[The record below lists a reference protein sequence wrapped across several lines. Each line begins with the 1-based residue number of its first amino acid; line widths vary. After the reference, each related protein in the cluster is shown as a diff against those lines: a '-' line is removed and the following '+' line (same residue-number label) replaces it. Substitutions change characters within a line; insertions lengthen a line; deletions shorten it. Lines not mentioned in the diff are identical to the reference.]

1 MIIFFFNFCK
11 GFPPHN
17 LMFRISQISLGQF
30 AYSSGFFMNSS
41 PIFIICLAQP
51 AYIQFVG
58 TFVIFAFLEW
68 HLIFYRR
75 CAGVTKLEGDGQ
87 MGKAVFLGWNSVLS
101 LMHFQGPVG
110 FLRPSLIYIWKLDCL
125 VLRLHV
131 FVKRPKAVLADSF
144 SESKAYIFSFRPW
157 SSHFHADPSFWS
169 APPSNQLL
177 KFKPL
182 LCSAFSHL
190 AFSSIIGTR
199 CYSSLLPCKYGK
211 SQSFW

>member
-75 CAGVTKLEGDGQ
+75 CAGVTKLEGGVWQ

-101 LMHFQGPVG
+101 LMLFQGPVG
-110 FLRPSLIYIWKLDCL
+110 FLRSSLIYGWKLDY
-125 VLRLHV
+125 LRV
-131 FVKRPKAVLADSF
+131 FGKRPKAV
-144 SESKAYIFSFRPW
+144 KARLI
-157 SSHFHADPSFWS
+157 
-169 APPSNQLL
+169 
-177 KFKPL
+177 
-182 LCSAFSHL
+182 FSHL
-190 AFSSIIGTR
+190 DLGRRISMQTLHFGEHH
-199 CYSSLLPCKYGK
+199 PPP
-211 SQSFW
+211 SF